1 MKKKA
6 LALRITAIS
15 LSVIIIGGL
24 SAFFFITPFRN
35 SIENALMKPSKLY
48 AKAEKKYVSEN
59 STTLGAMY
67 EKLSDTLTGKAEVG
81 YNTSTKIEL
90 GEDIVQEVEIE
101 GLKSISL
108 KTNNS
113 FKGKLCG
120 QNYALLY
127 NDKNVISVNTILDT
141 ENNKA
146 YAKIPELSSAYL
158 SVESEDLN
166 SLLENNGLSMNDLI
180 NSSGAANLPIG
191 GSDIDAKGLALSEKE
206 IEKAIKRYTDIFIDS
221 AKSVEKDTV
230 KDDIDGVDYKYI
242 ALENEIT
249 YEDLFSIGEEA
260 LEELKE
266 DETIR
271 NMVIKSSDIT
281 EEEYNKSIDDLIASI
296 KSGKEDDSF
305 GEEVD
310 LDDTFCTI
318 TTYINNAREVMG
330 REIEIEDTETSSTIG
345 YLTVDNDKEY
355 ALSIWVEEDGETQ
368 FSVEGSAK
376 KKDNALTGTFVVT
389 TNEGE
394 EYSESTISLEDAEII
409 DKDEMLV
416 SGKLTV
422 EEEIDGKKS
431 ELIVDCSVKNKKQT
445 VKVTVNEDKKLI
457 GSIEASYEKTEVSD
471 VKLPGADEKVY
482 DANTQLEDYLATVDV
497 EAFEKTLTDA
507 LGEDLVKQITG
518 MATTMQ
524 DPNTTT
530 EPDTVTPSIDDD
542 DFDDDSS
549 ESSDAEY
556 TYDFKN
562 LKVVMNGQ
570 STTFP
575 CPTSLVKDKI
585 IWEESTLGADD
596 ITFGK
601 LIGTD
606 GKEDYAVSLRARNKT
621 TAETSIDN
629 GVVERINISSSAN
642 ERFNFS
648 VNGIKSGST
657 IDEVNAAFG
666 IKATNSSIITIVDTS
681 SSRNELTF
689 TIVNGKVSSLL
700 LDVWEY

>member
-15 LSVIIIGGL
+15 LAVIIIGGL

-48 AKAEKKYVSEN
+48 EKAEKKYVSEN

-146 YAKIPELSSAYL
+146 YAKIPELSSAYV

-376 KKDNALTGTFVVT
+376 KKDNDLTVTLVVT
-389 TNEGE
+389 TNEG
-394 EYSESTISLEDAEII
+394 LQD
-409 DKDEMLV
+409 L
-416 SGKLTV
+416 
-422 EEEIDGKKS
+422 
-431 ELIVDCSVKNKKQT
+431 
-445 VKVTVNEDKKLI
+445 
-457 GSIEASYEKTEVSD
+457 SD
-471 VKLPGADEKVY
+471 
-482 DANTQLEDYLATVDV
+482 
-497 EAFEKTLTDA
+497 
-507 LGEDLVKQITG
+507 I
-518 MATTMQ
+518 
-524 DPNTTT
+524 
-530 EPDTVTPSIDDD
+530 
-542 DFDDDSS
+542 
-549 ESSDAEY
+549 
-556 TYDFKN
+556 
-562 LKVVMNGQ
+562 
-570 STTFP
+570 
-575 CPTSLVKDKI
+575 
-585 IWEESTLGADD
+585 
-596 ITFGK
+596 
-601 LIGTD
+601 
-606 GKEDYAVSLRARNKT
+606 LR
-621 TAETSIDN
+621 S
-629 GVVERINISSSAN
+629 
-642 ERFNFS
+642 
-648 VNGIKSGST
+648 
-657 IDEVNAAFG
+657 
-666 IKATNSSIITIVDTS
+666 
-681 SSRNELTF
+681 
-689 TIVNGKVSSLL
+689 
-700 LDVWEY
+700 